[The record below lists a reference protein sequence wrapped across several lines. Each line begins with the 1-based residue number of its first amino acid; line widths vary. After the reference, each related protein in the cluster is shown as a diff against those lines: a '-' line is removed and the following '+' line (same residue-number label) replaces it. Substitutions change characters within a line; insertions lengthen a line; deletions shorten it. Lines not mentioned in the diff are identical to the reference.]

1 MTLINFQTLHEILSD
16 PEWRRRLQT
25 AVTYEEARKVILDYY
40 REKAAIKRLEEKP
53 VMEIIIYCENCD
65 QIFELVGETEPFCP
79 IDPTHKIEVLG

>member
-1 MTLINFQTLHEILSD
+1 MTLINFQTLNEILSN

-53 VMEIIIYCENCD
+53 AKEVIIYCFECD
-65 QIFELVGETEPFCP
+65 EIYELIEETEPFCP
-79 IDPTHKIEVLG
+79 IDPTHKIEVL